1 MVSAVCARLM
11 SLAPPAFEAL
21 LQRVG
26 FLVPG
31 QSESEAKVAPCVC
44 PIGQFFRSRT
54 CDSLGAKAL
63 RLSNLSCLK
72 ATMRA
77 FEAAGASAPRYAL
90 HKIVTV

>member
-11 SLAPPAFEAL
+11 SLASPAFEAL

-31 QSESEAKVAPCVC
+31 QSESEAKVAVVRLSYRAV
-44 PIGQFFRSRT
+44 FRTRT

-63 RLSNLSCLK
+63 RLSSLSCSK
-72 ATMRA
+72 VTMRA
-77 FEAAGASAPRYAL
+77 FEAADASAPR
-90 HKIVTV
+90 